1 MYKIKIKEQE
11 LLGSKVIR
19 EKTNYIKNFEDY
31 NEALDTLNCIFF
43 RVSKLLMDKEK
54 DCTLKTD
61 NIVTFVSRGT
71 NGELKIRFINKK
83 SENIKRCYKIVK
95 QR

>member
-1 MYKIKIKEQE
+1 MYKIRIKEQE
-11 LLGSKVIR
+11 LLGAKVIR

-31 NEALDTLNCIFF
+31 NEALDTINCIFC

-61 NIVTFVSRGT
+61 NEVRYVSRET
-71 NGELKIRFINKK
+71 YGELIIRFINKK
-83 SENIKRCYKIVK
+83 SEHIKMCYRIVK